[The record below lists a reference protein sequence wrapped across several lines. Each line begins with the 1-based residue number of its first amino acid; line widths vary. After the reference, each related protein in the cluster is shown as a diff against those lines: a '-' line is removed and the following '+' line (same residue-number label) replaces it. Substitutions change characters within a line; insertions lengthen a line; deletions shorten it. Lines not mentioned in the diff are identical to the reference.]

1 MYKVSVAVP
10 VDVANTGGVEMLNF
24 DVFLS
29 VLLPGFQLFP
39 GYGMVGSW
47 TKGWGGM
54 VLTAQG

>member
-1 MYKVSVAVP
+1 MAVP

-39 GYGMVGSW
+39 GYDMVGSW